1 LQSPGYIAELVS
13 MGSVTNQRA
22 INKHRESAEHQAKL
36 DRIREQ
42 VASGELVIRKA
53 TAAERRRWQQERE
66 QRSR

>member
-1 LQSPGYIAELVS
+1 
-13 MGSVTNQRA
+13 MGCVTSQRA
-22 INKHRESAEHQAKL
+22 INKLRESDERQAKR